1 MSEDDL
7 ARIDSLFSTDLTT
20 LHTPWNELN
29 VDAGNPTLTH
39 LRDLVAHQR
48 WLASQAVGTAALAG
62 IPPVKVRHFA
72 EEARALD
79 AGRMQA
85 LELHKRMTLAVAL
98 LGTQAARALDD
109 LGEMFVRRMQH
120 IHNAAKLALDRYRA
134 ASVERTDTLITTLH
148 ELLLAHQGEG
158 SVEMRFAAM
167 DAVIAPRADEL
178 LEACEAHLAY
188 AGSNYFRSSGVRT
201 GVIAPPYLAS
211 LTHSPCDQQVRTPA
225 SRGHCGFFRSTPAEQ
240 VSGSQSDAPGAPM
253 A

>member
-1 MSEDDL
+1 LSEDDL

-167 DAVIAPRADEL
+167 DAVIAPRRRT
-178 LEACEAHLAY
+178 
-188 AGSNYFRSSGVRT
+188 AGSVRS
-201 GVIAPPYLAS
+201 
-211 LTHSPCDQQVRTPA
+211 
-225 SRGHCGFFRSTPAEQ
+225 
-240 VSGSQSDAPGAPM
+240 APGARWQQLLSVRLACIPESSRHPIWLP
-253 A
+253 